1 MESCVRVRVCLRLCW
16 RPLHAPVVLMRGIP
30 LLGAQIF
37 VMAITVLTFMGNVMF
52 RLAGLGKDE
61 NCECPASGVLPGDAF
76 TCESH
81 CSYGFPDLNAYVW
94 GSIEIIAFAYCTPRV
109 S

>member
-1 MESCVRVRVCLRLCW
+1 MWSRVCACVCVCVCAGG
-16 RPLHAPVVLMRGIP
+16 PCTPVVLMRGIP